1 MSGISPKLPLLR
13 DEQDGFK
20 LNKTVI
26 EAVKQNLKMLVLTS
40 PGERVMDP
48 EFGCGVRR
56 FLFDQAGSALYGE
69 IESRIKSQVS
79 RYLPFV
85 NILDIDFISEGNPT
99 SSGAAVT
106 IKIRYT
112 VSTLSNVD
120 IIAIS
125 VTETT

>member
-1 MSGISPKLPLLR
+1 MSGISPKLPLER
-13 DEQDGFK
+13 DEQDGFS

-48 EFGCGVRR
+48 DFGCGIRR
-56 FLFDQAGSALYGE
+56 LLFEPATFDVKGQV
-69 IESRIKSQVS
+69 ESRIKSQVS

-85 NILDIDFISEGNPT
+85 NIIDVHFIDEGDPI

-106 IKIRYT
+106 IQIRYT
-112 VSTLSNVD
+112 VSTLSNVN
-120 IIAIS
+120 ILAIS
-125 VTETT
+125 VSETT